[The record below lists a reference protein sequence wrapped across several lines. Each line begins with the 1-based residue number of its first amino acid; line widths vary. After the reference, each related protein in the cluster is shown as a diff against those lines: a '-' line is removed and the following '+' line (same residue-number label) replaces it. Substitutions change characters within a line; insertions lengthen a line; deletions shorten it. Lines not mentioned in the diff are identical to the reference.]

1 MTKATALKGKRLHYK
16 TNHPLYGSDNVFD
29 SWMTLCEVTLELAE
43 QEMGRRM
50 NDAICS
56 LADEMIETVEEY
68 EPQENN

>member
-1 MTKATALKGKRLHYK
+1 
-16 TNHPLYGSDNVFD
+16 
-29 SWMTLCEVTLELAE
+29 MTLCEVTLELAE
-43 QEMGRRM
+43 QEMGRRI